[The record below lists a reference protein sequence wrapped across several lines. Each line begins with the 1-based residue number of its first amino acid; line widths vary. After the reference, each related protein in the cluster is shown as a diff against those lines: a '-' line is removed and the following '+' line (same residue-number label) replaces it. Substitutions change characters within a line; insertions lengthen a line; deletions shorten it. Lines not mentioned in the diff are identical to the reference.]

1 MAFFDRPKISPAPF
15 NKIKIQEFGDD
26 NERNANKH
34 GISGAEQYAKNKAAV
49 ICFLSDYNADSYVSN
64 RLVTFMGFIE
74 DLQIKNSIEY
84 EDQKLHSIPVVS
96 KYLKGFNLGY
106 SLTFNVVAHSVNE
119 AMSNA
124 ARFSELERI
133 LIYPY
138 GSSNQNEGAENK
150 TIKIPNSYV
159 FMSNLINNG
168 LLALNNKYSNI
179 TISNAF
185 VRKHGL
191 RTAVQNIK
199 FEPDLDLGVFEFNN
213 RSYFKAYK
221 IILELPITNDQFHES
236 FKSETEYSNR
246 FKMLLPYSGLQGAE
260 KPYVFYDYE
269 DNDSG
274 TANVS
279 DSKGFPFCVP
289 WSANKILT
297 SYARGVRAYGQN
309 KRTKIGICI
318 NNGQITRTNNPFITK
333 CYCVFDAFVDSFSYE
348 RSQDAVARQRGTD
361 VSSNSFSV
369 GAAGVIAFNM
379 SINIPSYSVID
390 AEANCMKLNSLFRMI
405 PIMATDDQNSGVRI
419 LFNNFIKN
427 PKKFGSNGNY
437 DFGDIYDNGLEC
449 FITSLNLSV
458 DLDSGFF
465 EYNDYFLPKAMKLD
479 MQIAFTD
486 NTVGSMI
493 YETLGENPKRKL
505 YNANDSVRWPF
516 GVKYSDAT

>member
-179 TISNAF
+179 TI
-185 VRKHGL
+185 V
-191 RTAVQNIK
+191 
-199 FEPDLDLGVFEFNN
+199 
-213 RSYFKAYK
+213 
-221 IILELPITNDQFHES
+221 
-236 FKSETEYSNR
+236 
-246 FKMLLPYSGLQGAE
+246 
-260 KPYVFYDYE
+260 
-269 DNDSG
+269 
-274 TANVS
+274 
-279 DSKGFPFCVP
+279 
-289 WSANKILT
+289 
-297 SYARGVRAYGQN
+297 
-309 KRTKIGICI
+309 
-318 NNGQITRTNNPFITK
+318 
-333 CYCVFDAFVDSFSYE
+333 
-348 RSQDAVARQRGTD
+348 
-361 VSSNSFSV
+361 
-369 GAAGVIAFNM
+369 
-379 SINIPSYSVID
+379 
-390 AEANCMKLNSLFRMI
+390 
-405 PIMATDDQNSGVRI
+405 
-419 LFNNFIKN
+419 
-427 PKKFGSNGNY
+427 
-437 DFGDIYDNGLEC
+437 
-449 FITSLNLSV
+449 
-458 DLDSGFF
+458 
-465 EYNDYFLPKAMKLD
+465 
-479 MQIAFTD
+479 
-486 NTVGSMI
+486 
-493 YETLGENPKRKL
+493 
-505 YNANDSVRWPF
+505 
-516 GVKYSDAT
+516 